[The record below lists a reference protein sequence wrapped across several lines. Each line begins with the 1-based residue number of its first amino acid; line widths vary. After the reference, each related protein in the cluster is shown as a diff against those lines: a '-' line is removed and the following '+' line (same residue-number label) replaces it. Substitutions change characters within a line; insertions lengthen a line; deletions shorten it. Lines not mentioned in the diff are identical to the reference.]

1 MQFLVG
7 NRNVLSSGTKRPGKP
22 MQNGFVKSFNKS
34 LRDECLNQHIFT
46 SHRKLQSKPPT
57 HEAPANEQA

>member
-1 MQFLVG
+1 M
-7 NRNVLSSGTKRPGKP
+7 SSGTKRPGKP